1 MISLESPENESITT
15 KINEYPFYKDCSE
28 NNLIQINFIDSPRFK
43 NIEEKN
49 IDCIDLVKD

>member
-28 NNLIQINFIDSPRFK
+28 NNLIQINFIDSPGLKTLRK
-43 NIEEKN
+43 KIL
-49 IDCIDLVKD
+49 II